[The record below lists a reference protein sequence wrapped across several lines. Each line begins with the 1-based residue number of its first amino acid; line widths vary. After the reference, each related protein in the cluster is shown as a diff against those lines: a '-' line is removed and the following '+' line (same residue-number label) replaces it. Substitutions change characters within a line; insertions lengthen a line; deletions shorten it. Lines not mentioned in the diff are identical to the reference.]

1 LNVGFTAEKAG
12 FTEAPCAFFNEATPF
27 NDATLFGD
35 AEKSETAVFQK
46 PDDIEIR
53 FQKMLGESAYQNH
66 SEHGLIIHNHT

>member
-12 FTEAPCAFFNEATPF
+12 FTEAPCAFFNEGIP
-27 NDATLFGD
+27 LGD

-53 FQKMLGESAYQNH
+53 FQKMLGESACQNY

>member
-12 FTEAPCAFFNEATPF
+12 FAEATCAFFNEATAC
-27 NDATLFGD
+27 NDATPLGD

-46 PDDIEIR
+46 PDDIEIC
-53 FQKMLGESAYQNH
+53 FQEILRESAYQNH